1 MPMTTWVFFFFCVC
15 VFSLIL
21 KEHKNHVLNY
31 APIIKG
37 NWHIHDGIKYGNIIL
52 GASSLYLAPFFF
64 FNFFKI
70 FTTCSKHINKKNP
83 KKKKYEKFKFNSPT
97 LKLPNR
103 IIARAKGKLREIVP
117 LIKHYK

>member
-1 MPMTTWVFFFFCVC
+1 MPMTTWVFFFFFFCVCVC

-64 FNFFKI
+64 FLISLKYSQLPQNI
-70 FTTCSKHINKKNP
+70 LTKKYP
-83 KKKKYEKFKFNSPT
+83 KKKSMKSLSLTPQHWNYQ
-97 LKLPNR
+97 
-103 IIARAKGKLREIVP
+103 IV
-117 LIKHYK
+117 L